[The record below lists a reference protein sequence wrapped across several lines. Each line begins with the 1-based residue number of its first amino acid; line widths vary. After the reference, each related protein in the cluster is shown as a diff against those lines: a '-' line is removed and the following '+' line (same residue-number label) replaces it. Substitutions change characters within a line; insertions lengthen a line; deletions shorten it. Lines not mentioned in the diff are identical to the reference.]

1 MNIYSQELTRDVELV
16 TKEAEGITY
25 HGVRVFLKSPEQL
38 HHTLADDDRSAV
50 TFWCSDDF
58 PRESL
63 EALFAR
69 MADLAFSIPVG
80 QASQR

>member
-1 MNIYSQELTRDVELV
+1 MNIYSQELTRDIELV

-25 HGVRVFLKSPEQL
+25 YGVRVYLKSPEAL
-38 HHTLADDDRSAV
+38 HHTPEDDDRSAV

-58 PRESL
+58 PREAL

-69 MADLAFSIPVG
+69 MADLAFSS